1 MEFGWITGGGV
12 IVAMDGKSPEE
23 EIDRKEKIH
32 CEKSQ
37 WMFCWKINFNVFLD
51 NYTTESLLKEALVS
65 KSLIYKWVR

>member
-1 MEFGWITGGGV
+1 MCVGISLHIYIHTYRLHRDLIDVAMEFGWITGGGV

-37 WMFCWKINFNVFLD
+37 WMFC
-51 NYTTESLLKEALVS
+51 
-65 KSLIYKWVR
+65 